1 MGTVICQY
9 HKHNNIII
17 MNKILA
23 VAVLCT
29 FLCLNVEATF
39 QRKGNGVCRPTIEQ
53 GVKGI
58 KYDKIVDLYV
68 KAKKVHTQVQA
79 TKGKVAELDAVI
91 QNAYDHGLDAIV
103 QAIRDLGYDLKA
115 EAKFQRKQMLV

>member
-1 MGTVICQY
+1 MGTVICQHQY
-9 HKHNNIII
+9 LFYTIN

-23 VAVLCT
+23 VALLCT
-29 FLCLNVEATF
+29 FLCLNVEADF
-39 QRKGNGVCRPTIEQ
+39 KFAKGVCRPAIEQ

-79 TKGKVAELDAVI
+79 TKGKVAELDAAI
-91 QNAYDHGLDAIV
+91 ENAYDHDLDAIV
-103 QAIRDLGYDLKA
+103 QAIRDLGYDLKP
-115 EAKFQRKQMLV
+115 EAKFQRKQMVV